1 MSSLVKS
8 VSKVGGNTMLS
19 RVLGFVRDLVF
30 AHVFGA
36 NANTDAF
43 FVAFKIPNFL
53 RRLFAEGAFATAFVP
68 VLSEYKTT
76 REFSDLK
83 TFVDHMAGTLGLVLL
98 SVTALGV
105 IGAPVLVMIF
115 APGFIDDPE
124 KQALATEMLRLTF
137 PYLLF
142 ISLTAFAGGVLNT
155 HGRFGIPAFTPVLLN
170 LVLIA
175 SALWLSPM
183 MEQPIVALA
192 WGVLI
197 AGITQFVFQLPFL
210 NQLKLLP
217 KFTVAPRDEGVRRV
231 GKLML
236 PALFGV
242 SVTQLNL
249 LLDTLIASFLV
260 SGSIS
265 WLYYSDRLMEFPQGI
280 LGVAIGT
287 VVLPGLARKHAEKSP
302 EAFSRMMD
310 WGLRWIVLF
319 GLPSAVGLILLA
331 GPMIATL
338 FQSSVFDAHDVTMA
352 QRSLW
357 AYSLG
362 LLPFMLIKVLA
373 PGYYSR
379 QDTKTP
385 VRIAVIAMFTNM
397 VLNIILVFPLQHAG
411 LALATSIAAALN
423 AFLLYRGL
431 RRDGVYLPDAGW
443 LWIFWRIL
451 LACLLMMLVVLWFS
465 PGMDFWLEA
474 QRLQKV
480 GWLAGLILA
489 GMAVY
494 FSTLL
499 VSGVRLQH
507 FRHRPPSIS

>member
-1 MSSLVKS
+1 MASLVKS
-8 VSKVGGNTMLS
+8 VSKVGSNTLLS
-19 RVLGFVRDLVF
+19 RILGFVRDLVF

-43 FVAFKIPNFL
+43 FVAFKIPNFM

-68 VLSEYKTT
+68 VLTEYKTT

-83 TFVDHMAGTLGLVLL
+83 TFVNHMAGTFGLVLL
-98 SVTALGV
+98 VVSLLGV
-105 IGAPVLVMIF
+105 VGAPVLVMIF
-115 APGFIDDPE
+115 APGFMDEPV

-137 PYLLF
+137 PYLMF
-142 ISLTAFAGGVLNT
+142 ISLTAFAGGVLNA

-175 SALWLSPM
+175 CAIWLAPQLD
-183 MEQPIVALA
+183 QPIVALA

-197 AGITQFVFQLPFL
+197 AGVTQFVFQLPFL

-217 KFTVAPRDEGVRRV
+217 RFKVAPKDEGVRRV

-280 LGVAIGT
+280 LGVAIAT
-287 VVLPGLARKHAEKSP
+287 VILPGLAKKHAEKSP
-302 EAFSRMMD
+302 EAFSHMMD
-310 WGLRWIVLF
+310 WGIRWILLF
-319 GLPSAVGLILLA
+319 GIPSAVGLLLLA

-338 FQSSVFDAHDVTMA
+338 FQSSVFTTNDVLMA
-352 QRSLW
+352 QKSLW
-357 AYSLG
+357 AYGMG

-373 PGYYSR
+373 PGFYSR

-385 VRIAVIAMFTNM
+385 VRIAVIAMVSNM

-411 LALATSIAAALN
+411 LALATSLSAALN

-431 RRDGVYLPDAGW
+431 RKEKVYQPEKGW
-443 LWIFWRIL
+443 LWLFARIIG
-451 LACLLMMLVVLWFS
+451 ASLLMAALIAWFT
-465 PGMDFWLEA
+465 PGMTFWLESD
-474 QRLQKV
+474 RLLKI
-480 GWLAGLILA
+480 GWLAGLIGA
-489 GMAVY
+489 GVAVY
-494 FSTLL
+494 FIVLL
-499 VSGVRLQH
+499 ASGVRIRH
-507 FRHRPPSIS
+507 FMHRPS

>member
-1 MSSLVKS
+1 LASLVKS
-8 VSKVGGNTMLS
+8 ASKVGGNTLLS
-19 RVLGFVRDLVF
+19 RILGFVRDLVF

-43 FVAFKIPNFL
+43 FVAFKIPNFM

-83 TFVDHMAGTLGLVLL
+83 TFVDHMAGTFGLVLL
-98 SVTALGV
+98 LVSVLGV
-105 IGAPVLVMIF
+105 VGAPVLVMIF
-115 APGFIDDPE
+115 APGFIDEPV

-137 PYLLF
+137 PYLMF
-142 ISLTAFAGGVLNT
+142 ISLTAFAGGVLNV

-175 SALWLSPM
+175 CAIWLAPQLD
-183 MEQPIVALA
+183 QPIVALA

-217 KFTVAPRDEGVRRV
+217 RFKVAPKDEGVRKV

-280 LGVAIGT
+280 LGVAIAT
-287 VVLPGLARKHAEKSP
+287 VILPGLAQKHAEKSP
-302 EAFSRMMD
+302 EAFSHMMD
-310 WGLRWIVLF
+310 WGIRWILLF
-319 GLPSAVGLILLA
+319 GIPSAVGLLLLA

-338 FQSSVFDAHDVTMA
+338 FQSSVFTTEDVLMA
-352 QRSLW
+352 QKSLW
-357 AYSLG
+357 AYGMG
-362 LLPFMLIKVLA
+362 LLPFMLIKILA
-373 PGYYSR
+373 PGYFSR

-385 VRIAVIAMFTNM
+385 VRIAVIAMVSNM

-411 LALATSIAAALN
+411 LALATSLSAALN

-431 RRDGVYLPDAGW
+431 RKEKVYQPEKGW
-443 LWIFWRIL
+443 LWLFARIL
-451 LACLLMMLVVLWFS
+451 GASLLMAVVIVWFA
-465 PGMDFWLEA
+465 PEMAFWLEA
-474 QRLQKV
+474 ERLLKI
-480 GWLAGLILA
+480 GWLAGLIAA
-489 GMAVY
+489 GMLVY
-494 FSTLL
+494 FAVLL
-499 VSGVRLQH
+499 LSGVRIRH
-507 FRHRPPSIS
+507 FMHRPS

>member
-1 MSSLVKS
+1 
-8 VSKVGGNTMLS
+8 VGGNTLLS
-19 RVLGFVRDLVF
+19 RVLGFMRDLVF
-30 AHVFGA
+30 AQVFGA
-36 NANTDAF
+36 NAQTDAF

-68 VLSEYKTT
+68 VLTEYKTT

-83 TFVDHMAGTLGLVLL
+83 TFVDHVAGTLGVVLL
-98 SVTALGV
+98 GVTLLGV
-105 IGAPVLVMIF
+105 VGAPVLIVIF
-115 APGFIDDPE
+115 APGFIDEPE

-142 ISLTAFAGGVLNT
+142 ISLTAFAGGVLNS

-175 SALWLSPM
+175 AALWLSPLM
-183 MEQPIVALA
+183 DQPILALA

-217 KFTVAPRDEGVRRV
+217 RLRFAPKDEGVRRV
-231 GKLML
+231 GRLML

-287 VVLPGLARKHAEKSP
+287 VILPGLARKHAEKSH
-302 EAFSRMMD
+302 ESFSHMLD
-310 WGLRWIVLF
+310 WGMRWIFLF
-319 GLPSAVGLILLA
+319 GLPSAVGLMLLA

-338 FQSSVFDAHDVTMA
+338 FQSAVFSAHDVQMA

-362 LLPFMLIKVLA
+362 LMPFMFIKVLA

-385 VRIAVIAMFTNM
+385 VKIAVIAMVTNM
-397 VLNIILVFPLQHAG
+397 VLNIALVFPLQHAG
-411 LALATSIAAALN
+411 LALATSMAAALN
-423 AFLLYRGL
+423 AFLLYKGL
-431 RRDGVYLPDAGW
+431 RKIDVYRPVAGW
-443 LWIFWRIL
+443 LWLSWRVVVS
-451 LACLLMMLVVLWFS
+451 CLS
-465 PGMDFWLEA
+465 
-474 QRLQKV
+474 
-480 GWLAGLILA
+480 
-489 GMAVY
+489 MAA
-494 FSTLL
+494 
-499 VSGVRLQH
+499 
-507 FRHRPPSIS
+507 

>member
-30 AHVFGA
+30 AHIFGA

-68 VLSEYKTT
+68 VLTEYKTT

-83 TFVDHMAGTLGLVLL
+83 TFVDHVAGTLGLILL
-98 SVTALGV
+98 VVTAIGV

-115 APGFIDDPE
+115 APGFIDEPE

-142 ISLTAFAGGVLNT
+142 ISLTAFAGGVLNS

-175 SALWLSPM
+175 SALWLSPLL
-183 MEQPIVALA
+183 EQPIIALA

-210 NQLKLLP
+210 NQLNLLP
-217 KFTVAPRDEGVRRV
+217 KFTVAPKDEGVRRV

-302 EAFSRMMD
+302 EAFSHMLD

-338 FQSSVFDAHDVTMA
+338 FQSAVFDSHDVIMA

-362 LLPFMLIKVLA
+362 LMPFMLIKVLA
-373 PGYYSR
+373 PGFYSR

-385 VRIAVIAMFTNM
+385 VKIAVIAMATNM

-411 LALATSIAAALN
+411 LALATSIAASLN

-431 RRDGVYLPDAGW
+431 RKEGVYQPETGW
-443 LWIFWRIL
+443 LWLFLRIL
-451 LACLLMMLVVLWFS
+451 LAGLFMSFVVIWLN

-474 QRLQKV
+474 GRWSKIT
-480 GWLAGLILA
+480 WLAGLIVA
-489 GMAVY
+489 GVVVY
-494 FSTLL
+494 FTLL
-499 VSGVRLQH
+499 LLSGVRLRH
-507 FRHRPPSIS
+507 FRSRPVSL

>member
-1 MSSLVKS
+1 LASLVKS
-8 VSKVGGNTMLS
+8 VSKVGSNTLLS
-19 RVLGFVRDLVF
+19 RILGFVRDLVF

-43 FVAFKIPNFL
+43 FVAFKIPNFM

-68 VLSEYKTT
+68 VLTEYKTT

-83 TFVDHMAGTLGLVLL
+83 TFVDHMAGTFGLVLL
-98 SVTALGV
+98 VVSLLGV
-105 IGAPVLVMIF
+105 VGAPVLVMIF
-115 APGFIDDPE
+115 APGFMDEPV

-137 PYLLF
+137 PYLMF
-142 ISLTAFAGGVLNT
+142 ISLTAFAGGVLNA

-175 SALWLSPM
+175 CAIWLAPQLD
-183 MEQPIVALA
+183 QPIVALA

-197 AGITQFVFQLPFL
+197 AGVTQFVFQLPFL

-217 KFTVAPRDEGVRRV
+217 RFKVAPKDEGVRRV

-280 LGVAIGT
+280 LGVAIAT
-287 VVLPGLARKHAEKSP
+287 VILPGLAKKHAEKSP
-302 EAFSRMMD
+302 EAFSHMMD
-310 WGLRWIVLF
+310 WGIRWILLF
-319 GLPSAVGLILLA
+319 GIPSAVGLLLLA

-338 FQSSVFDAHDVTMA
+338 FQSSVFTTNDVLMA
-352 QRSLW
+352 QKSLW
-357 AYSLG
+357 AYGMG

-373 PGYYSR
+373 PGFYSR

-385 VRIAVIAMFTNM
+385 VRIAVIAMVSNM

-411 LALATSIAAALN
+411 LALATSLSAALN

-431 RRDGVYLPDAGW
+431 RKEKVYQPEKGW
-443 LWIFWRIL
+443 LWLFARIIG
-451 LACLLMMLVVLWFS
+451 ASLLMAALIAWFT
-465 PGMDFWLEA
+465 PGMTFWLDSD
-474 QRLQKV
+474 RLLKI
-480 GWLAGLILA
+480 GWLAGLIGA
-489 GMAVY
+489 GVAVY
-494 FSTLL
+494 FIVLL
-499 VSGVRLQH
+499 ASGVRIRH
-507 FRHRPPSIS
+507 FMHRPS

>member
-1 MSSLVKS
+1 LASLVKS
-8 VSKVGGNTMLS
+8 VSKVGSNTLLS
-19 RVLGFVRDLVF
+19 RILGFVRDLVF

-43 FVAFKIPNFL
+43 FVAFKIPNFM

-68 VLSEYKTT
+68 VLTEYKTT

-83 TFVDHMAGTLGLVLL
+83 TFVNHMAGTFGLVLL
-98 SVTALGV
+98 VVSLLGV
-105 IGAPVLVMIF
+105 VGAPVLVMIF
-115 APGFIDDPE
+115 APGFMDEPV

-137 PYLLF
+137 PYLMF
-142 ISLTAFAGGVLNT
+142 ISLTAFAGGVLNA

-175 SALWLSPM
+175 CAIWLAPQLD
-183 MEQPIVALA
+183 QPIVALA

-197 AGITQFVFQLPFL
+197 AGVTQFVFQLPFL

-217 KFTVAPRDEGVRRV
+217 RFKVAPKDEGVRRV

-280 LGVAIGT
+280 LGVAIAT
-287 VVLPGLARKHAEKSP
+287 VILPGLAKKHAEKSP
-302 EAFSRMMD
+302 EAFSHMMD
-310 WGLRWIVLF
+310 WGIRWILLF
-319 GLPSAVGLILLA
+319 GIPSAVGLLLLA

-338 FQSSVFDAHDVTMA
+338 FQSSVFTTNDVLMA
-352 QRSLW
+352 QKSLW
-357 AYSLG
+357 AYGMG

-373 PGYYSR
+373 PGFYSR

-385 VRIAVIAMFTNM
+385 VRIAVIAMVSNM

-411 LALATSIAAALN
+411 LALATSLSAALN

-431 RRDGVYLPDAGW
+431 RKEKVYQPEKGW
-443 LWIFWRIL
+443 LWLFARIIG
-451 LACLLMMLVVLWFS
+451 ASLLMAALIAWFT
-465 PGMDFWLEA
+465 PGMTFWLESD
-474 QRLQKV
+474 RLLKI
-480 GWLAGLILA
+480 GWLAGLIGA
-489 GMAVY
+489 GVAVY
-494 FSTLL
+494 FIVLL
-499 VSGVRLQH
+499 ASGVRIRH
-507 FRHRPPSIS
+507 FMHRPS